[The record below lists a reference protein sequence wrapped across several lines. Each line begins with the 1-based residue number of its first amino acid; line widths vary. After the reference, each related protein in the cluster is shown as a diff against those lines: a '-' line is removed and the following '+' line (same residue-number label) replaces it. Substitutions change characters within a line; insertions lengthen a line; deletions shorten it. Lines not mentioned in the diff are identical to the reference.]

1 MDMVLKTVLSM
12 SLSGSLLILAF
23 LVAKSFLRD
32 KVSRQWQYYIWL
44 IVILR
49 LLVPFE
55 PEISLMGR
63 VRQSVDSFYLW
74 ESEREAGK
82 DASLSGLKGL
92 SDVSDSNT
100 IGNAKGINLFKDG
113 AGQGREA
120 AGWPGTFKDWR
131 KRLWEQVILLS
142 GYLWAVWLAAGAGLL
157 IRKATMYQ
165 SFIRYVKAGAVPVSD
180 IEILERLSALIAQE
194 HIGRPVELWLN
205 PLISSP
211 MLTGLLHPCI
221 ILPDMAVSEK
231 NFRYI
236 VLHELTHCKRRD
248 IVYKW
253 LVQFAVCLHW
263 FNPLVHLMSR
273 EIEKACEFSCD
284 EAVLAKTGSGNAK
297 GYGETLLDA
306 MASAGKRA
314 GNSGAVTLSENR
326 ELLKAR
332 LKAIMNYRK
341 KSKIT
346 AVLTGALTL
355 GIISGTFLIG
365 VYPVEAAPAFT
376 EENVFATSGKN
387 KETAP
392 GPNRAE
398 GMPSESG
405 YDEKTAL
412 SEPDKTGKQTAFA
425 QVQKYYEAGSIPL
438 FDIAFSRMEEEQQ
451 EEWLDKIYKDGNVSF
466 FSVIRYL
473 QVDSAVVQR
482 FAEKAYADSSA
493 SFFSIAAG
501 CMSEDALEA
510 WLERA
515 LEDENI
521 KFQSILYEKL
531 DREEE
536 LDALEAELTARQQKE
551 YESFGII
558 MDGKIC
564 YYENQRVHVF
574 LDIRANR
581 SFYTLNIDPQG
592 TVSIRVSRNQK
603 DEIEGVAYM
612 TDEEVEALLT
622 DKAGE

>member
-1 MDMVLKTVLSM
+1 
-12 SLSGSLLILAF
+12 
-23 LVAKSFLRD
+23 
-32 KVSRQWQYYIWL
+32 
-44 IVILR
+44 
-49 LLVPFE
+49 
-55 PEISLMGR
+55 
-63 VRQSVDSFYLW
+63 
-74 ESEREAGK
+74 
-82 DASLSGLKGL
+82 
-92 SDVSDSNT
+92 
-100 IGNAKGINLFKDG
+100 
-113 AGQGREA
+113 
-120 AGWPGTFKDWR
+120 
-131 KRLWEQVILLS
+131 
-142 GYLWAVWLAAGAGLL
+142 
-157 IRKATMYQ
+157 MYQ

-392 GPNRAE
+392 AQIVWKGCLLKAATTKKQHCQSLIRP
-398 GMPSESG
+398 ESRRLLLR
-405 YDEKTAL
+405 YRSITKPE
-412 SEPDKTGKQTAFA
+412 AFLYLTLPFPGWRRSSR
-425 QVQKYYEAGSIPL
+425 KNGLTKSI
-438 FDIAFSRMEEEQQ
+438 RMET
-451 EEWLDKIYKDGNVSF
+451 
-466 FSVIRYL
+466 
-473 QVDSAVVQR
+473 
-482 FAEKAYADSSA
+482 SA
-493 SFFSIAAG
+493 SF
-501 CMSEDALEA
+501 L
-510 WLERA
+510 
-515 LEDENI
+515 
-521 KFQSILYEKL
+521 
-531 DREEE
+531 
-536 LDALEAELTARQQKE
+536 
-551 YESFGII
+551 
-558 MDGKIC
+558 
-564 YYENQRVHVF
+564 
-574 LDIRANR
+574 
-581 SFYTLNIDPQG
+581 
-592 TVSIRVSRNQK
+592 
-603 DEIEGVAYM
+603 
-612 TDEEVEALLT
+612 
-622 DKAGE
+622 

>member
-1 MDMVLKTVLSM
+1 
-12 SLSGSLLILAF
+12 
-23 LVAKSFLRD
+23 
-32 KVSRQWQYYIWL
+32 
-44 IVILR
+44 
-49 LLVPFE
+49 
-55 PEISLMGR
+55 
-63 VRQSVDSFYLW
+63 
-74 ESEREAGK
+74 
-82 DASLSGLKGL
+82 
-92 SDVSDSNT
+92 
-100 IGNAKGINLFKDG
+100 
-113 AGQGREA
+113 
-120 AGWPGTFKDWR
+120 
-131 KRLWEQVILLS
+131 
-142 GYLWAVWLAAGAGLL
+142 
-157 IRKATMYQ
+157 
-165 SFIRYVKAGAVPVSD
+165 
-180 IEILERLSALIAQE
+180 
-194 HIGRPVELWLN
+194 
-205 PLISSP
+205 
-211 MLTGLLHPCI
+211 
-221 ILPDMAVSEK
+221 
-231 NFRYI
+231 
-236 VLHELTHCKRRD
+236 
-248 IVYKW
+248 
-253 LVQFAVCLHW
+253 
-263 FNPLVHLMSR
+263 
-273 EIEKACEFSCD
+273 
-284 EAVLAKTGSGNAK
+284 
-297 GYGETLLDA
+297 
-306 MASAGKRA
+306 
-314 GNSGAVTLSENR
+314 
-326 ELLKAR
+326 
-332 LKAIMNYRK
+332 
-341 KSKIT
+341 
-346 AVLTGALTL
+346 
-355 GIISGTFLIG
+355 
-365 VYPVEAAPAFT
+365 
-376 EENVFATSGKN
+376 
-387 KETAP
+387 
-392 GPNRAE
+392 
-398 GMPSESG
+398 MPSESG

-521 KFQSILYEKL
+521 IFQSILYEKL

>member
-1 MDMVLKTVLSM
+1 MGTVFKKVLSM
-12 SLSGSLLILAF
+12 SFSGSLLILVLLAVKPF
-23 LVAKSFLRD
+23 LKD
-32 KVSRQWQYYIWL
+32 KISRQWQYYIWL

-49 LLVPFE
+49 LLIPFE

-82 DASLSGLKGL
+82 DAPLSGLKGL
-92 SDVSDSNT
+92 SDASDSNIIGNADSNT
-100 IGNAKGINLFKDG
+100 IDSANSITNGMNLVENR
-113 AGQGREA
+113 AGQSGET
-120 AGWPGTFKDWR
+120 AGWPGIFKDWR
-131 KRLWEQVILLS
+131 KRLWEQITLLS
-142 GYLWAVWLAAGAGLL
+142 GYLWVVWLAAGAGLL

-180 IEILERLSALIAQE
+180 IEILERLSVLTAQE

-205 PLISSP
+205 PMISSP
-211 MLTGLLHPCI
+211 MLTGLFRPCI
-221 ILPDMAVSEK
+221 ILPDMDVPEK

-236 VLHELTHCKRRD
+236 VLHELTHYKRRD

-253 LVQFAVCLHW
+253 LVQLMVCLHW

-284 EAVLAKTGSGNAK
+284 EAVLAKTGSGNVK

-326 ELLKAR
+326 ELLKER

-355 GIISGTFLIG
+355 GIVSGTFLIG

-387 KETAP
+387 KE
-392 GPNRAE
+392 
-398 GMPSESG
+398 
-405 YDEKTAL
+405 
-412 SEPDKTGKQTAFA
+412 TAFA

-451 EEWLDKIYKDGNVSF
+451 EEWLDKIYEDGNISF

-473 QVDSAVVQR
+473 KADSAIVQR

-515 LEDENI
+515 LVDENI

-612 TDEEVEALLT
+612 TDEEVEELLT
-622 DKAGE
+622 DKAEE

>member
-1 MDMVLKTVLSM
+1 MVLKTVLSM
-12 SLSGSLLILAF
+12 SFSGSLLILAF
-23 LVAKSFLRD
+23 LAAKFFLRD

-74 ESEREAGK
+74 ESERKASK
-82 DASLSGLKGL
+82 DAPLPGQQGL
-92 SDVSDSNT
+92 SDASDSNT
-100 IGNAKGINLFKDG
+100 IGNSINLFEDG
-113 AGQGREA
+113 AGQSGET

-131 KRLWEQVILLS
+131 KRLWEQMILLS
-142 GYLWAVWLAAGAGLL
+142 GYLWAVWLAAGAWFLT
-157 IRKATMYQ
+157 RKATMYQ
-165 SFIRYVKAGAVPVSD
+165 SFIKYVKAGAVPVSD
-180 IEILERLSALIAQE
+180 IEILERLSALTAQK
-194 HIGRPVELWLN
+194 HIGRPVELCVN

-211 MLTGLLHPCI
+211 MLTGLFRPCI
-221 ILPDMAVSEK
+221 ILPDMAASEK

-236 VLHELTHCKRRD
+236 VLHELTHYKRRD
-248 IVYKW
+248 IAYKW
-253 LVQFAVCLHW
+253 LVQLAVCLHW

-326 ELLKAR
+326 ELLKER

-355 GIISGTFLIG
+355 GIVSGTFLIG

-387 KETAP
+387 KETA
-392 GPNRAE
+392 
-398 GMPSESG
+398 S
-405 YDEKTAL
+405 
-412 SEPDKTGKQTAFA
+412 A

-451 EEWLDKIYKDGNVSF
+451 EEWLDKIYEDGNVSF

-473 QVDSAVVQR
+473 KADSAIVQR

-612 TDEEVEALLT
+612 TDEEVEELLT
-622 DKAGE
+622 DKAEE

>member
-1 MDMVLKTVLSM
+1 
-12 SLSGSLLILAF
+12 
-23 LVAKSFLRD
+23 
-32 KVSRQWQYYIWL
+32 
-44 IVILR
+44 
-49 LLVPFE
+49 
-55 PEISLMGR
+55 
-63 VRQSVDSFYLW
+63 
-74 ESEREAGK
+74 
-82 DASLSGLKGL
+82 
-92 SDVSDSNT
+92 
-100 IGNAKGINLFKDG
+100 
-113 AGQGREA
+113 
-120 AGWPGTFKDWR
+120 
-131 KRLWEQVILLS
+131 
-142 GYLWAVWLAAGAGLL
+142 
-157 IRKATMYQ
+157 
-165 SFIRYVKAGAVPVSD
+165 
-180 IEILERLSALIAQE
+180 
-194 HIGRPVELWLN
+194 
-205 PLISSP
+205 
-211 MLTGLLHPCI
+211 
-221 ILPDMAVSEK
+221 
-231 NFRYI
+231 
-236 VLHELTHCKRRD
+236 
-248 IVYKW
+248 
-253 LVQFAVCLHW
+253 
-263 FNPLVHLMSR
+263 
-273 EIEKACEFSCD
+273 
-284 EAVLAKTGSGNAK
+284 
-297 GYGETLLDA
+297 
-306 MASAGKRA
+306 
-314 GNSGAVTLSENR
+314 
-326 ELLKAR
+326 
-332 LKAIMNYRK
+332 
-341 KSKIT
+341 
-346 AVLTGALTL
+346 
-355 GIISGTFLIG
+355 
-365 VYPVEAAPAFT
+365 
-376 EENVFATSGKN
+376 
-387 KETAP
+387 
-392 GPNRAE
+392 
-398 GMPSESG
+398 MPSESG

-412 SEPDKTGKQTAFA
+412 SEPDKTGKQTASA

-574 LDIRANR
+574 LDI
-581 SFYTLNIDPQG
+581 DPQG

>member
-1 MDMVLKTVLSM
+1 MGTVFKKVLSM
-12 SLSGSLLILAF
+12 SFSGSLLILVLLAVKPF
-23 LVAKSFLRD
+23 LKD
-32 KVSRQWQYYIWL
+32 KISRQWQYYIWL

-49 LLVPFE
+49 LLVPFFS
-55 PEISLMGR
+55 EISLMGR

-82 DASLSGLKGL
+82 DAPLSGLKGL
-92 SDVSDSNT
+92 SDASDSNIIDNADSNT
-100 IGNAKGINLFKDG
+100 IDSANSITNGMNLVENR
-113 AGQGREA
+113 AGQGGETADR
-120 AGWPGTFKDWR
+120 PGILKDGG
-131 KRLWEQVILLS
+131 KRLWEQMILLS

-180 IEILERLSALIAQE
+180 IEILERLSVLTAQE

-211 MLTGLLHPCI
+211 MLTGLFRPCI
-221 ILPDMAVSEK
+221 ILPDMDVPEK

-236 VLHELTHCKRRD
+236 VLHELTHYKRRD

-253 LVQFAVCLHW
+253 LVQLMVCLHW

-326 ELLKAR
+326 ELLKER

-355 GIISGTFLIG
+355 GIVSGTFLIG

-387 KETAP
+387 KETA
-392 GPNRAE
+392 
-398 GMPSESG
+398 S
-405 YDEKTAL
+405 
-412 SEPDKTGKQTAFA
+412 A

-451 EEWLDKIYKDGNVSF
+451 EEWLDKIYEDGNVSF

-473 QVDSAVVQR
+473 KADSAIVQR

-612 TDEEVEALLT
+612 TDEEVEELLT
-622 DKAGE
+622 DKAEE